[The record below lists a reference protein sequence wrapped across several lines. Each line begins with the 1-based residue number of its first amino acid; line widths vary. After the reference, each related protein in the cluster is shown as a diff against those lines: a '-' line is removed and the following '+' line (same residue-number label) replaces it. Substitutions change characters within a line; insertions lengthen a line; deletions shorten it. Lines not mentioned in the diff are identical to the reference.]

1 MKIDKSSYVSGK
13 VPVEITTEKGPIT
26 LFANEIGYTQ
36 MMGCLADDETRM
48 AKLLVASITDD
59 KGSKFTMEEAM
70 SLKQS
75 VAEPLIK
82 AVFQVNGVGGDEKN

>member
-13 VPVEITTEKGPIT
+13 IPVEIITEKGPVT

-36 MMGCLADDETRM
+36 MTNIFASDENRLA
-48 AKLLVASITDD
+48 KILVASISND
-59 KGSKFTMEEAM
+59 KGEKFTMEEAM
-70 SLKQS
+70 NLKQS

-82 AVFQVNGVGGDEKN
+82 AAFEVNNIGGEEKN